1 MWLWL
6 LIAIVL
12 GLVFMICGDA
22 ECWSEGTPV
31 SPRPQRSVLLTYV
44 LGAALC
50 ICFVGALVSFGS
62 SR

>member
-12 GLVFMICGDA
+12 GLVFMVCRDA
-22 ECWSEGTPV
+22 ECWSEGKPV
-31 SPRPQRSVLLTYV
+31 SPRPQRSGILNYV

-50 ICFVGALVSFGS
+50 TCFVGMLVTLGS
-62 SR
+62 SH